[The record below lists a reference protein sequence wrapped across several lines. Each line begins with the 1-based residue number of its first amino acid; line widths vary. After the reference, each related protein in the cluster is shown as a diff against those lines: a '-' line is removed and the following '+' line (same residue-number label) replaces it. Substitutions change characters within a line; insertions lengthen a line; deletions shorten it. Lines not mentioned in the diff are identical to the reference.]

1 MANEIKKIAI
11 NISTHYKLG
20 LYEEARH
27 LFYDS
32 GFDGI
37 TMIQVWDLLDKGTR
51 DKIKDLQ
58 VNTINGLGS

>member
-1 MANEIKKIAI
+1 MNNEIKAIAV

-20 LYEEARH
+20 LDEDARH

-32 GFDGI
+32 GLDGL
-37 TMIQVWDLLDKGTR
+37 TMLGVWELLDKGTR
-51 DKIKDLQ
+51 ARIKDLQ